1 MDRATFESKVE
12 AWEMLQIQLK
22 MLKEDEMKLRLEIAD
37 HVANGQVGKFKKEFE
52 SDGHTFVV
60 SFGTTLSV
68 DQNLYHEMKD
78 VFNGMDVDCFKQTVG
93 LDKRKYNQ
101 IDSSVVLF
109 AVNKVLIEK
118 PSAPT
123 IKRKGDKDSEQD

>member
-1 MDRATFESKVE
+1 MDRAAFESKVE
-12 AWEMLQIQLK
+12 TWEMLQIQLK

-37 HVANGQVGKFKKEFE
+37 HVSNGQVGKFKKEFE
-52 SDGHTFVV
+52 ADGHTFVV

-68 DQNLYHEMKD
+68 DQKLYYEMEDELKEM
-78 VFNGMDVDCFKQTVG
+78 GVDCFKHSVG

-101 IDSSVVLF
+101 IDSSVALF
-109 AVNKVLIEK
+109 AINKVLIEK